1 MGRVWCGAYFSQP
14 EISCV
19 SSLEE
24 EVKKTAI
31 LVSAFGNTTKVF
43 LGGVRF
49 GTWYSIIRSSGR
61 SDTGTEGLKMV
72 FFPSKELLALLQTQK
87 VRGAQSLYA
96 KIASVL

>member
-1 MGRVWCGAYFSQP
+1 MVDRVWCGAYFSQP

-31 LVSAFGNTTKVF
+31 LVSAFGNTAKVF

-61 SDTGTEGLKMV
+61 SDTGTEGLKMGFFRAKSYLLYYRLRKSEELKV
-72 FFPSKELLALLQTQK
+72 FMPK
-87 VRGAQSLYA
+87 
-96 KIASVL
+96 